1 MEIVKQVSPVRRA
14 NNLGDCSV
22 TEFKVLDRNLGCI
35 ID

>member
-14 NNLGDCSV
+14 NLGDWSV
-22 TEFKVLDRNLGCI
+22 TEFKVLDRNLSCI